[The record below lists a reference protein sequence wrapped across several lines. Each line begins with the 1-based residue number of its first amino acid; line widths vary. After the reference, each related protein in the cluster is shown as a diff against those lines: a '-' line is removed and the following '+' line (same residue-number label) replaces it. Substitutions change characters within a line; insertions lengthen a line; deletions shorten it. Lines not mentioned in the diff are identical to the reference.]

1 MNHVRYCRKV
11 DENEKLIASLGSALM
26 RSLLFLHMGSECWE
40 G

>member
-11 DENEKLIASLGSALM
+11 DENEKLIVSLGSALM
-26 RSLLFLHMGSECWE
+26 RSVLFLHMGSECWE